1 MIFRMLFRE
10 RGLSMSELSNIF
22 GSQVF
27 GDAVMREKLPTAT
40 YKALKNIIDN
50 NLTLDP
56 NLAEVVASAM
66 KEWALDLGATHYCHW
81 FQPMTGTTAEKHD
94 SFISTTTSGSV
105 IMEFS
110 GKELIKGESDASSF
124 PNGGIRATFEARG
137 YTAWDCT
144 SPAFVKDKTLY
155 IPTAFCSYSGE
166 ALDKKTPLLRSM
178 DALSRQGV
186 RVLRALGNKTV
197 KKVISYVGAEQE
209 YFLVD
214 KEMFMKRKDLIYTGR
229 TLFGARPPKGQ
240 EMGDQYYA
248 SIKTRVLAFMQD
260 LDVELWKLG
269 IPGKTRHNEAAPA
282 QHEIAPIYNTT
293 NVATDQNQ
301 LMMET
306 MKKVAARHGLA
317 CLLHEKPFA
326 GVNGSG
332 KHNNWSIGTD
342 EGVNL
347 LNPGPEPH
355 NNTLFLLMIAVVVR
369 AVDVYSGVI
378 RSSAAN
384 SGNDCRLGAHEA
396 PPAIISIF
404 LGDQLT
410 DIIEQ
415 IDRMGEATNSICSC
429 QMELGAM
436 SLPKFAKDITDRN
449 RTSPFAFTGNKFEF
463 RMVGSSASIAGPN
476 FVLNSAVADILS
488 EVADRLEAAED
499 KVCEAKKITAE
510 FIKKHKR
517 IIFNGDNYSG
527 EWVKEAER
535 RGLPNISNFVDA
547 KRTLLLEEN
556 IEMFSR
562 QGVLSEK
569 ESLSRFEILMENYNK
584 TINIEALT
592 AVEMAKRDIL
602 PVVMR
607 YIGELSQAYN
617 QMKATGV
624 HQVLDTQEELLTEI
638 STRAASAYAKVK
650 DLEKAVAETAVIH
663 DVTIQGTCYRDKV
676 IPVMK
681 SLREDID
688 KLEMLVDAKYW
699 PMPTYGDLL
708 FGIH

>member
-1 MIFRMLFRE
+1 
-10 RGLSMSELSNIF
+10 MSELSKIF
-22 GSQVF
+22 GAQLFS
-27 GDAVMREKLPTAT
+27 DSVMREKLPTAT
-40 YKALKNIIDN
+40 YKALKNIIEN
-50 NLTLDP
+50 NLELDP
-56 NLAEVVASAM
+56 NIAEVVASAM
-66 KEWALDLGATHYCHW
+66 KDWAIGLGATHYCHW

-94 SFISTTTSGSV
+94 SFISTTKDGNI

-137 YTAWDCT
+137 YTAWDFT

-155 IPTAFCSYSGE
+155 IPTAFCSYGGE

-178 DALSRQGV
+178 DALNRQGV
-186 RVLRALGNKTV
+186 RVLRALGNTTA

-214 KEMFMKRKDLIYTGR
+214 REMFMRRKDLFYTGR

-248 SIKTRVLAFMQD
+248 SIKTRVLSFMQD
-260 LDVELWKLG
+260 LDIELWKLG

-282 QHEIAPIYNTT
+282 QHEIAPIYNTS
-293 NVATDQNQ
+293 NVAADQNQ

-332 KHNNWSIGTD
+332 KHINWSVGTD
-342 EGVNL
+342 DGVNL
-347 LNPGPEPH
+347 LEPGNEPH
-355 NNTLFLLMIAVVVR
+355 KNVLFLLLLAVVIK
-369 AVDVYSGVI
+369 AVDEYTDVI

-384 SGNDCRLGAHEA
+384 SGNDYRLGSHEA
-396 PPAIISIF
+396 PPAIISIY
-404 LGDQLT
+404 LGEQLT

-415 IDRMGEATNSICSC
+415 IEKTGEATNSIGCRQLEMGSV
-429 QMELGAM
+429 A
-436 SLPKFAKDITDRN
+436 LPRLTKDNTDRN

-463 RMVGSSASIAGPN
+463 RMVGASASIAGPI
-476 FVLNSAVADILS
+476 FVLNSAVADVLS
-488 EVADRLEAAED
+488 DVADRLENADD
-499 KVCEAKKITAE
+499 KVAEAKKITAE
-510 FIKKHKR
+510 YIKKHKR
-517 IIFNGDNYSG
+517 IVFNGDNYSE

-547 KRTLLLEEN
+547 KKNLLLEKN

-569 ESLSRFEILMENYNK
+569 ESLSRYEILMENYNK
-584 TINIEALT
+584 TIKIEALT
-592 AVEMAKRDIL
+592 AIEMVNRDIL
-602 PVVMR
+602 PVVIK
-607 YIGELSQAYN
+607 YIGELSASYN
-617 QMKATGV
+617 QSKAAGV
-624 HQVLDTQEELLTEI
+624 HKAAEMQQEILTEI
-638 STRAASAYAKVK
+638 SERAAMAYKKVK
-650 DLEKAVAETAVIH
+650 ELEEAVSQAVSIE
-663 DVTIQGTCYRDKV
+663 DITLQGTYYRDKV

-688 KLEMLVDAKYW
+688 RLEMLVDARVW

-708 FGIH
+708 FGIQ

>member
-1 MIFRMLFRE
+1 
-10 RGLSMSELSNIF
+10 MSELSKIF

-27 GDAVMREKLPTAT
+27 NDAVMREKLPTAT

-94 SFISTTTSGSV
+94 SFISTTTGGSI

-229 TLFGARPPKGQ
+229 TLFGAKPPKGQ

-355 NNTLFLLMIAVVVR
+355 HNTLFLLMIAAVIK
-369 AVDVYSGVI
+369 AVDVYTDVI

-384 SGNDCRLGAHEA
+384 SGNDYRLGAHEA
-396 PPAIISIF
+396 PPAIISVF

-429 QMELGAM
+429 QMELGALA
-436 SLPKFAKDITDRN
+436 LPKFAKDITDRN

-476 FVLNSAVADILS
+476 FVLNAAVADILS

-510 FIKKHKR
+510 YIKEHKR
-517 IIFNGDNYSG
+517 IIFNGDNYSD

-607 YIGELSQAYN
+607 YLGDLSHTYN
-617 QMKATGV
+617 QIKATGV
-624 HQVLDTQEELLTEI
+624 HQALDTQEELLTEI
-638 STRAASAYAKVK
+638 SIRAASAYAKVR
-650 DLEKAVAETAVIH
+650 DLEKAIADTAVIH
-663 DVTIQGTCYRDKV
+663 DVTTQGTCYRDRV

-688 KLEMLVDAKYW
+688 RLEMLVDARYW

>member
-1 MIFRMLFRE
+1 
-10 RGLSMSELSNIF
+10 MSELSKIF

-27 GDAVMREKLPTAT
+27 SDAVMREKLPTAT

-56 NLAEVVASAM
+56 SLAEVVASAM
-66 KEWALDLGATHYCHW
+66 KEGALDLGATHYCHW

-94 SFISTTTSGSV
+94 SFISTTSSGSI

-178 DALSRQGV
+178 DALSKQGV
-186 RVLRALGNKTV
+186 RVLRALGNTTV

-209 YFLVD
+209 YVLVD
-214 KEMFMKRKDLIYTGR
+214 REMFMKRKDLIYTGR

-248 SIKTRVLAFMQD
+248 SMKTRVLAFMQD

-282 QHEIAPIYNTT
+282 QHEIAPIFNTT

-332 KHNNWSIGTD
+332 KHVNWSIGTD
-342 EGVNL
+342 DGINL
-347 LNPGPEPH
+347 LDPGSEPH
-355 NNTLFLLMIAVVVR
+355 KNTLFLLMIAAVIR
-369 AVDVYSGVI
+369 AVDVYTDVI

-384 SGNDCRLGAHEA
+384 SGNDYRLGSHEA

-415 IDRMGEATNSICSC
+415 IDKMGEATNSICSS
-429 QMELGAM
+429 QMELGALA
-436 SLPKFAKDITDRN
+436 LPKFPKDITDRN

-488 EVADRLEAAED
+488 EVADRLEKAED
-499 KVCEAKKITAE
+499 KLCEAKKITAE

-517 IIFNGDNYSG
+517 IIFNGDNYSE
-527 EWVKEAER
+527 EWIKEAER
-535 RGLPNISNFVDA
+535 RGLPNITNFIDA
-547 KRTLLLEEN
+547 KKTLLLEKN

-569 ESLSRFEILMENYNK
+569 ESLSRYEILMENYNK

-602 PVVMR
+602 PAVMR
-607 YIGELSQAYN
+607 YLGDLSHAYN

-624 HQVLDTQEELLTEI
+624 NHVLETQEELLEEI
-638 STRAASAYAKVK
+638 SSRAASAYAKVK
-650 DLEKAVAETAVIH
+650 ELEKAVAETAAIH
-663 DVTIQGTCYRDKV
+663 DVTIQGTCYRNRV

-688 KLEMLVDAKYW
+688 KLEMLIDSKYW

-708 FGIH
+708 FGIQ

>member
-1 MIFRMLFRE
+1 
-10 RGLSMSELSNIF
+10 
-22 GSQVF
+22 
-27 GDAVMREKLPTAT
+27 
-40 YKALKNIIDN
+40 
-50 NLTLDP
+50 
-56 NLAEVVASAM
+56 
-66 KEWALDLGATHYCHW
+66 
-81 FQPMTGTTAEKHD
+81 MTGTTAEKHD
-94 SFISTTTSGSV
+94 SFISTTSNGNI

-186 RVLRALGNKTV
+186 RVLRALGNNTV

-214 KEMFMKRKDLIYTGR
+214 REMFRKRKDLIYTGR
-229 TLFGARPPKGQ
+229 TLFGAKPPKGQ

-248 SIKTRVLAFMQD
+248 SIKTRVLSFMQD

-355 NNTLFLLMIAVVVR
+355 NNTLFLLMIAVVVK
-369 AVDVYSGVI
+369 AVDVYSDVI

-404 LGDQLT
+404 LGDQLM
-410 DIIEQ
+410 DIVEQ
-415 IDRMGEATNSICSC
+415 IDRMGEATNSICCS

-436 SLPKFAKDITDRN
+436 ALPKFAKDITDRN

-488 EVADRLEAAED
+488 EVADRLEAVED

-510 FIKKHKR
+510 FINKHRR
-517 IIFNGDNYSG
+517 IIFNGDNYSE

-535 RGLPNISNFVDA
+535 RGLPNLTNFVDA
-547 KRTLLLEEN
+547 KKTLLAEEN

-569 ESLSRFEILMENYNK
+569 ESLSRYEILMENYNK
-584 TINIEALT
+584 MINIEALT

-607 YIGELSQAYN
+607 YLGDLAQACN

-638 STRAASAYAKVK
+638 STRAASAYKRVK
-650 DLEKAVAETAVIH
+650 DLEQAVAETAAIH
-663 DVTIQGTCYRDKV
+663 DVTTQGTCYRDKV

-681 SLREDID
+681 TLREDID
-688 KLEMLVDAKYW
+688 RLEMLVDARYW

-708 FGIH
+708 FGIQ

>member
-1 MIFRMLFRE
+1 
-10 RGLSMSELSNIF
+10 MSELSKIF

-27 GDAVMREKLPTAT
+27 SDAVMREKLPTAT
-40 YKALKNIIDN
+40 YKALRNIIDN

-94 SFISTTTSGSV
+94 SFISTTNNGNI

-178 DALSRQGV
+178 DAINRQGI
-186 RVLRALGNKTV
+186 RVLRALGNKTS

-214 KEMFMKRKDLIYTGR
+214 RELFMKRKDLIYTGR
-229 TLFGARPPKGQ
+229 TLFGAKPPKGQ

-248 SIKTRVLAFMQD
+248 SIKTRVLSFMQD
-260 LDVELWKLG
+260 LDEELWKLG

-306 MKKVAARHGLA
+306 MKKVAARHGFA

-342 EGVNL
+342 DGINL
-347 LNPGPEPH
+347 LNPGPQPH
-355 NNTLFLLMIAVVVR
+355 CNMLFLLMIAVVMR
-369 AVDVYSGVI
+369 AVDVYTGVI

-384 SGNDCRLGAHEA
+384 SGNDFRLGAHEA

-410 DIIEQ
+410 DIVEQ
-415 IDRMGEATNSICSC
+415 ICKTGEATNSICSS
-429 QMELGAM
+429 QMELGALA
-436 SLPKFAKDITDRN
+436 LPKFTKDITDRN
-449 RTSPFAFTGNKFEF
+449 RTSPFAFTGNKFEY

-476 FVLNSAVADILS
+476 FVLNAAVADILG
-488 EVADRLEAAED
+488 EVAERLEAAQD
-499 KVCEAKKITAE
+499 KEKEAKLITAE
-510 FIKKHKR
+510 FMKKHKR
-517 IIFNGDNYSG
+517 IIFNGDNYSE

-547 KRTLLLEEN
+547 KKTLLLEEN
-556 IEMFSR
+556 IEMFAR

-584 TINIEALT
+584 TINIEGLT

-602 PVVMR
+602 PVVMS
-607 YIGELSQAYN
+607 YLGELSQAYN

-624 HQVLDTQEELLTEI
+624 HQALDTQEELLTEI
-638 STRAASAYAKVK
+638 STLAASSYRKVK
-650 DLEKAVAETAVIH
+650 ELEKAIAEAAAIH
-663 DVTIQGTCYRDKV
+663 DVTMQGTCYRDKV
-676 IPVMK
+676 LPAMRT
-681 SLREDID
+681 LREDID
-688 KLEMLVDAKYW
+688 RLEMLVDSKRW
-699 PMPTYGDLL
+699 PMPTYGELL
-708 FGIH
+708 FGIQ

>member
-1 MIFRMLFRE
+1 
-10 RGLSMSELSNIF
+10 MSELSKIF
-22 GSQVF
+22 ASQVF
-27 GDAVMREKLPTAT
+27 SDLVMREKLPTAT
-40 YKALKNIIDN
+40 YKALKNIIEN
-50 NLTLDP
+50 NLPLDP

-81 FQPMTGTTAEKHD
+81 FQPMTGMTAEKHD
-94 SFISTTTSGSV
+94 SFISTAADGRM

-137 YTAWDCT
+137 YTAWDFT

-155 IPTAFCSYSGE
+155 IPTAFCSYSGD

-178 DALSRQGV
+178 DALSKQGI
-186 RVLRALGNKTV
+186 RVLRALGNTTA
-197 KKVISYVGAEQE
+197 KKVISSVGAEQE

-214 KEMFMKRKDLIYTGR
+214 RELFMKRKDLIYTGR

-260 LDVELWKLG
+260 LDMELWKLG

-293 NVATDQNQ
+293 NVTTDQNQ

-342 EGVNL
+342 DGVNL
-347 LNPGPEPH
+347 LNPGSQPH
-355 NNTLFLLMIAVVVR
+355 KNALFLLMLAVVIK
-369 AVDVYSGVI
+369 AVDVYSDVI

-384 SGNDCRLGAHEA
+384 SGNDYRLGAHEA
-396 PPAIISIF
+396 PPAIVSIF
-404 LGDQLT
+404 LGEQLT

-415 IDRMGEATNSICSC
+415 IDRCGEAINCIGSRQLEMGT
-429 QMELGAM
+429 AA
-436 SLPKFAKDITDRN
+436 LPKFTKDNTDRN

-476 FVLNSAVADILS
+476 FVLNTAVAEIMS
-488 EVADRLEAAED
+488 EVADRLENAGDKTAEM
-499 KVCEAKKITAE
+499 KIITAE
-510 FIKKHKR
+510 FIRKHKR
-517 IIFNGDNYSG
+517 IIFNGDNYSD

-535 RGLPNISNFVDA
+535 RGLSNITNFVDA
-547 KRTLLLEEN
+547 KKTLLREEN
-556 IEMFSR
+556 LKMFAR
-562 QGVLSEK
+562 MGVLSEK
-569 ESLSRFEILMENYNK
+569 ESLSRYEILMENYNK
-584 TINIEALT
+584 TINIEAHT
-592 AVEMAKRDIL
+592 AVEMVKRDIL
-602 PVVMR
+602 PVVLK
-607 YIGELSQAYN
+607 YIGELAASIN
-617 QMKATGV
+617 QVKATGV
-624 HQVLDTQEELLTEI
+624 HIILDTQEELLEEV
-638 STRAASAYAKVK
+638 SRLAKSAYDKVK
-650 DLEKAVAETAVIH
+650 QLEKAIFEAAGIT
-663 DVTIQGTCYRDKV
+663 DVTAQGVAYRDNV
-676 IPVMK
+676 LPVMK
-681 SLREDID
+681 SLRNDID
-688 KLEMLVDAKYW
+688 GLEMLVDARYW

-708 FGIH
+708 FGIQ

>member
-1 MIFRMLFRE
+1 
-10 RGLSMSELSNIF
+10 MSELSKIF
-22 GSQVF
+22 ASQVF
-27 GDAVMREKLPTAT
+27 SDLVMREKLPTAT
-40 YKALKNIIDN
+40 YKALKNIIEN
-50 NLTLDP
+50 NLPLDP

-81 FQPMTGTTAEKHD
+81 FQPMTGMTAEKHD
-94 SFISTTTSGSV
+94 SFISTASDGRM

-137 YTAWDCT
+137 YTAWDFT

-155 IPTAFCSYSGE
+155 IPTAFCSYSGD

-178 DALSRQGV
+178 DALSKQGI
-186 RVLRALGNKTV
+186 RVLRALGNTTA
-197 KKVISYVGAEQE
+197 KKVISSVGAEQE

-214 KEMFMKRKDLIYTGR
+214 RELFMKRKDLIYTGR

-260 LDVELWKLG
+260 LDMELWKLG

-293 NVATDQNQ
+293 NVTTDQNQ

-342 EGVNL
+342 DGVNL
-347 LNPGPEPH
+347 LNPGSQPH
-355 NNTLFLLMIAVVVR
+355 KNALFLLMLAVVIK
-369 AVDVYSGVI
+369 AVDVYADVI

-384 SGNDCRLGAHEA
+384 SGNDYRLGAHEA
-396 PPAIISIF
+396 PPAIVSIF
-404 LGDQLT
+404 LGEQLT

-415 IDRMGEATNSICSC
+415 IDKCGEATNCIVTR
-429 QMELGAM
+429 QLEMGTAA
-436 SLPKFAKDITDRN
+436 LPKFTKDNTDRN

-476 FVLNSAVADILS
+476 FVLNTAVADILS
-488 EVADRLEAAED
+488 EVADRLENAGDKTAEM
-499 KVCEAKKITAE
+499 KIITAE
-510 FIKKHKR
+510 FIRKHKR
-517 IIFNGDNYSG
+517 IIFNGDNYSD

-535 RGLPNISNFVDA
+535 RGLSNITNFVDA
-547 KRTLLLEEN
+547 KKTLLREEN
-556 IEMFSR
+556 LKMFER
-562 QGVLSEK
+562 MGVLSVK
-569 ESLSRFEILMENYNK
+569 ESLSRYEILMENYNK
-584 TINIEALT
+584 TINIEAQT
-592 AVEMAKRDIL
+592 AVEMVKRDIL
-602 PVVMR
+602 PVVMK
-607 YIGELSQAYN
+607 YIGELAASIN
-617 QMKATGV
+617 QVKATGI
-624 HQVLDTQEELLTEI
+624 HIILDTQEELLEEI
-638 STRAASAYAKVK
+638 SRLAKSAYGKVK
-650 DLEKAVAETAVIH
+650 ELEKAISEAAGIA
-663 DVTIQGTCYRDKV
+663 DVTAQGVAYRDNV
-676 IPVMK
+676 LPVMK
-681 SLREDID
+681 SLRNDID
-688 KLEMLVDAKYW
+688 GLEMLVDARYW

-708 FGIH
+708 FGIQ

>member
-1 MIFRMLFRE
+1 
-10 RGLSMSELSNIF
+10 
-22 GSQVF
+22 
-27 GDAVMREKLPTAT
+27 
-40 YKALKNIIDN
+40 
-50 NLTLDP
+50 
-56 NLAEVVASAM
+56 
-66 KEWALDLGATHYCHW
+66 
-81 FQPMTGTTAEKHD
+81 
-94 SFISTTTSGSV
+94 
-105 IMEFS
+105 
-110 GKELIKGESDASSF
+110 
-124 PNGGIRATFEARG
+124 
-137 YTAWDCT
+137 
-144 SPAFVKDKTLY
+144 
-155 IPTAFCSYSGE
+155 
-166 ALDKKTPLLRSM
+166 M
-178 DALSRQGV
+178 DALSKQGV
-186 RVLRALGNKTV
+186 RVLRALGNTTV

-214 KEMFMKRKDLIYTGR
+214 REMFMKRKDLIYTGR

-248 SIKTRVLAFMQD
+248 SMKTRVLAFMQD

-282 QHEIAPIYNTT
+282 QHEIAPIFNTT

-332 KHNNWSIGTD
+332 KHVNWSIGTD
-342 EGVNL
+342 DGINL
-347 LNPGPEPH
+347 LDPGSEPH
-355 NNTLFLLMIAVVVR
+355 KNTLFLLMIAAVIR
-369 AVDVYSGVI
+369 AVDVYTDVI

-384 SGNDCRLGAHEA
+384 SGNDYRLGSHEA
-396 PPAIISIF
+396 PPAIISVF

-415 IDRMGEATNSICSC
+415 IDRTGEAKNSICSS
-429 QMELGAM
+429 QMELGALA
-436 SLPKFAKDITDRN
+436 LPKFPKDITDRN

-488 EVADRLEAAED
+488 EVADRLEKAED
-499 KVCEAKKITAE
+499 KLCEAKKITAE

-517 IIFNGDNYSG
+517 IIFNGDNYSE
-527 EWVKEAER
+527 EWIKEAER
-535 RGLPNISNFVDA
+535 RGLPNITNFIDA
-547 KRTLLLEEN
+547 KKTLLLEKN

-569 ESLSRFEILMENYNK
+569 ESLSRYEILMENYNK

-602 PVVMR
+602 PAVMR
-607 YIGELSQAYN
+607 YLGDLSHAYN

-624 HQVLDTQEELLTEI
+624 NHVLETQEELLEEI
-638 STRAASAYAKVK
+638 SSRAASAYAKVK
-650 DLEKAVAETAVIH
+650 ELEKAVAETAAIH
-663 DVTIQGTCYRDKV
+663 DVTIQGTCYRDRV

-688 KLEMLVDAKYW
+688 KLEMLIDSKYW

-708 FGIH
+708 FGIQ